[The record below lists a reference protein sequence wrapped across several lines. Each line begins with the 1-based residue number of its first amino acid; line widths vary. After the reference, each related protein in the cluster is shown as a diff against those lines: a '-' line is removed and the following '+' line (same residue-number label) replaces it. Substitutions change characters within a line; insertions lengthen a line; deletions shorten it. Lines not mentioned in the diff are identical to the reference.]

1 MELWIQMLQHSFI
14 GSVVILLV
22 VVLSAVVKN
31 RFWHKYKKYLWLLI
45 SLWLL
50 VPVSPFESSRKLVIP
65 FPEVSIG
72 KMENSEVN
80 SEENV
85 ENNSIMSEDEL
96 NKEQNNGKELT
107 NENNGDSLIYN
118 LIFWIWICGEVVLLF
133 YFGIGYILNYSH
145 TVHQSIKCDNEELYS
160 VLKSIS
166 AAYGIKRLPQLYLT
180 KDKEKG
186 PFTIG
191 VFRKKIFVPDR
202 EYIPKD
208 LQYIFSHEIIH
219 CRENDTGIKFL
230 LTIVNIMH
238 WFNPFVWLMVRS
250 AEQDME
256 LCCDEI
262 VLEKSSLEER
272 KEYSEVIM
280 SCIHTG
286 AVKRF
291 SFSSGYVNN
300 TKFMK
305 RRFEN
310 IFNTGNRRQ
319 GFIFCICLIMF
330 LIIGS
335 GYVELEQRLIMPFGS
350 KTAIDSGFEVR
361 TDVNGDGKQDRVFIK
376 DNISG
381 DHAFTQLAVE
391 LHGENDI
398 TFTDFEGYWSSYL
411 VSGDLSGN
419 GRADIVVMRISTG
432 STFGG
437 GEVNV
442 LHFEKNKWVEYP
454 SLFIQNPEISIQQ
467 PENFEEDNFDVSCL
481 GAAIIEKAGRTMLRL
496 ILNED
501 IMNDKVKCVDCS
513 YQNDGWY
520 IENIEVITNY
530 YEQERDKELLKNNF

>member
-1 MELWIQMLQHSFI
+1 MELWIQMLQHSFTGGI
-14 GSVVILLV
+14 AILLV
-22 VVLSAVVKN
+22 VALSAVVKDSF
-31 RFWHKYKKYLWLLI
+31 RHKYKKYIWLLI
-45 SLWLL
+45 SLWLF
-50 VPVSPFESSRKLVIP
+50 VPCSFFEGSQKLVIP
-65 FPEVSIG
+65 FPQISMDKRENREI
-72 KMENSEVN
+72 NSEGNMESNGIVP
-80 SEENV
+80 EEEV
-85 ENNSIMSEDEL
+85 
-96 NKEQNNGKELT
+96 NKEQYNSEDLINKNSSEPLKNNL
-107 NENNGDSLIYN
+107 L
-118 LIFWIWICGEVVLLF
+118 FWIWLCGETVLFF

-145 TVHQSIKCDNEELYS
+145 TVHQSTKCDNEELYS
-160 VLKSIS
+160 VLKSVS

-186 PFTIG
+186 PFTMG
-191 VFRKKIFVPDR
+191 VFRKKIFMPDR

-219 CRENDTGIKFL
+219 CRENDTGIKFVM
-230 LTIVNIMH
+230 TIVNIMH
-238 WFNPFVWLMVRS
+238 WFNPFVWLMVKS

-262 VLEKSSLEER
+262 VLEKSSLDER

-280 SCIHTG
+280 SYIRADAG
-286 AVKRF
+286 KRF

-300 TKFMK
+300 TRFMK
-305 RRFEN
+305 RRFDN
-310 IFNTGNRRQ
+310 IFNTGKRRQ
-319 GFIFCICLIMF
+319 GFIFCICLMML

-335 GYVELEQRLIMPFGS
+335 GFVELEQRLFIPFAS

-376 DNISG
+376 DNVSG

-391 LHGENDI
+391 LHGKNDI
-398 TFTDFEGYWSSYL
+398 AFTDFEGYWSSYL

-419 GRADIVVMRISTG
+419 GRADIAVMRISTG

-437 GEVNV
+437 GEANV
-442 LHFEKNKWVEYP
+442 LHFEKDKWVEYP

-467 PENFEEDNFDVSCL
+467 PENFDEDNFEVSCL

-501 IMNDKVKCVDCS
+501 IMNDTVKCVDCS
-513 YQNDGWY
+513 YRNDGWY
-520 IENIEVITNY
+520 IESIEIITNY
-530 YEQERDKELLKNNF
+530 YEQEKDKELLINNY